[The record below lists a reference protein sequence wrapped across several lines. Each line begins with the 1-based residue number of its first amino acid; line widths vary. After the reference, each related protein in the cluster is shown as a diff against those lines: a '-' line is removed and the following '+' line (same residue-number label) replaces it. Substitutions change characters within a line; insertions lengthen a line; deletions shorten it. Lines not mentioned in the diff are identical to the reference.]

1 MKDLIE
7 EGKLIL
13 VYVPTDELVA
23 DILTKPMLGRKFQ
36 YLLFKLIGWSQT
48 MVDDNYIDKSLS
60 CRGGVLE
67 YEHRLDEDAEGPVER
82 TTGPVCYLNV
92 PKIPVSDVC
101 VCERERVREECA

>member
-60 CRGGVLE
+60 CMRMQ
-67 YEHRLDEDAEGPVER
+67 RDQ
-82 TTGPVCYLNV
+82 
-92 PKIPVSDVC
+92 S
-101 VCERERVREECA
+101 REPRDQSVT